1 MQNTMAIWMLNFIK
15 ELRYGRIMT
24 LVSFDNVFQQ
34 FEKECI
40 SLILELS
47 QMELK

>member
-15 ELRYGRIMT
+15 ELRYGRMT
-24 LVSFDNVFQQ
+24 LVNFDKVFQQ
-34 FEKECI
+34 FEKEYI